1 MRQRNIKN
9 LEEKINAAKEYLVEN
24 PEDMKGKWRT
34 LFETA
39 DGELALEIGCG
50 KGQFIISHAK
60 ANPQNMYLAI
70 EGQRNVLL
78 RGLQKAKAE
87 QLKNV
92 MFFAKYIDD
101 ANDLFEKG
109 EIDKIYLNF
118 SDPWPKDRHA
128 RRRLTHRD
136 RLKTYFDVLKEDGVI
151 EFKQTM
157 TRCLNFQWRKSESQA
172 MKYWNTQRICTT
184 RSTSRSIRLPNM
196 KTGSVQAARI
206 LIMLNLKEILLRS
219 NIWAVFFIAGD

>member
-101 ANDLFEKG
+101 ANDLFE
-109 EIDKIYLNF
+109 N
-118 SDPWPKDRHA
+118 
-128 RRRLTHRD
+128 
-136 RLKTYFDVLKEDGVI
+136 
-151 EFKQTM
+151 
-157 TRCLNFQWRKSESQA
+157 
-172 MKYWNTQRICTT
+172 
-184 RSTSRSIRLPNM
+184 
-196 KTGSVQAARI
+196 
-206 LIMLNLKEILLRS
+206 
-219 NIWAVFFIAGD
+219 

>member
-24 PEDMKGKWRT
+24 PDDIKGRWRE
-34 LFETA
+34 LFENA
-39 DGELALEIGCG
+39 GGKLELEIGCG

-60 ANPQNMYLAI
+60 ANPDNMYLAI
-70 EGQRNVLL
+70 EGQKNVLV

-92 MFFAKYIDD
+92 LFFAKYIDD

-109 EIDKIYLNF
+109 EIDRIYLNF

-136 RLKTYFDVLKEDGVI
+136 RLKTYFDVLKKDGVI
-151 EFKQTM
+151 EFKTDNDPLFAFSM
-157 TRCLNFQWRKSESQA
+157 EEIRESG
-172 MKYWNTQRICTT
+172 Y
-184 RSTSRSIRLPNM
+184 
-196 KTGSVQAARI
+196 
-206 LIMLNLKEILLRS
+206 EILEYTEDLHNSEYESKYTTTEYEDRFS
-219 NIWAVFFIAGD
+219 AGGKNINYVKFKRNTASE